1 METKLLL
8 YFLDYEKN
16 NLFNYVSLGESGD
29 IERINRNSIELI
41 VETPRNNY
49 YDHFSET
56 IKLYK
61 DKNSNNIDNVISF
74 ILDLYYEEINQYYCF
89 INCINKF
96 SFDIIIFQK
105 DFQNIIKCINIRGK
119 KTYTLDKSNSFG
131 LRNCTKFG
139 IINCDKSYIDVYDFN
154 FPSHCTQG
162 SYYLNMFFPSVNKT
176 PKYSLQKIKKLS
188 RKSIDINLLTKE
200 HKDFLIGAK
209 KKFTDLYYE
218 CINEKGTPLEIKFEY
233 SRKLI
238 DIFRKPYDFT
248 PLKNLRYL
256 LARNIKLNLSDED
269 YDICLGYVIYKL
281 AKKISNFYNAILLA
295 KLIIDLLD
303 ELEANL
309 NGRNLNVLKVLY
321 WYKKFYLSGTDFV
334 ERLNSI
340 NNLEVGELIHDFKLC
355 YPKKC
360 AKNTPYNNAIVFMEN
375 FVEQL
380 NDDSYLL
387 EILYLIDSESSS
399 NRIYKNCRVFNLTL
413 LSLEK
418 IKSHLKL
425 LIPEVIIRY
434 KNSKNSKTNGSFVFH
449 YGVTRVYEN
458 EIYKT
463 VNDLDKCLIKEEDKN
478 SQYTIPLIMLLIH
491 ECFATERLG

>member
-188 RKSIDINLLTKE
+188 RKSIDINSLTKE

-218 CINEKGTPLEIKFEY
+218 CINEKGTPHEIKFEY

-238 DIFRKPYDFT
+238 DIFRKPYDFS

-281 AKKISNFYNAILLA
+281 AKKISNFYNAFLLV

-334 ERLNSI
+334 ERLNS
-340 NNLEVGELIHDFKLC
+340 
-355 YPKKC
+355 
-360 AKNTPYNNAIVFMEN
+360 
-375 FVEQL
+375 QL